1 MNEPEKSPIT
11 PPEVEAIMDRLV
23 AQRRENLE
31 FHQNYQEEML
41 QFLYVKEGR
50 PEQLAQLYSGQS
62 YGCSASMGMMAQSEL
77 DQWRCA
83 FIVAIT
89 LYTRFAIEGGLDQ
102 EIAYSLSDAYLC
114 VVHRMDDPRAVYEL
128 FHRAG
133 VDFASRVRDSRLSQV
148 PAVVACRDY
157 VSKHLHFKITVA
169 ELARHCG
176 LSPNYLSALFHR
188 QTGMTLKEYILREK
202 LRAARY
208 MLLTTDI
215 TVAEAAVQFAF
226 PSYSSF
232 ARDFQKHYGQ
242 PPAKYRSQPHSVAW
256 DIID

>member
-1 MNEPEKSPIT
+1 MAEPEKRTVT
-11 PPEVEAIMDRLV
+11 PPEVEVIMDRLV

-31 FHQNYQEEML
+31 FHQNYREETL
-41 QFLYVKEGR
+41 QFLYVKGGEPEKLAELQSGYTYGR
-50 PEQLAQLYSGQS
+50 DS
-62 YGCSASMGMMAQSEL
+62 SMGVMAKSDL

-83 FIVAIT
+83 FIVAVT

-148 PAVVACRDY
+148 PVVVTCRDY
-157 VSKHLHFKITVA
+157 VSRHLHFKITVA

-188 QTGMTLKEYILREK
+188 QTGITLKEYI

-215 TVAEAAVQFAF
+215 TVVEVSVQFAF
-226 PSYSSF
+226 PSHSSF
-232 ARDFQKHYGQ
+232 ARDFQKRYGM
-242 PPAKYRSQPHSVAW
+242 PPAKYRAQPHSVAW